1 MVLVEL
7 FFILGVTIPTKA
19 AKKCV
24 VPVGK
29 ASARHGS
36 QTKFDK
42 KISPPHLLLR
52 VNFGKGKG

>member
-1 MVLVEL
+1 VVLVEL

-29 ASARHGS
+29 ASAWFRFAS
-36 QTKFDK
+36 KKFDAK
-42 KISPPHLLLR
+42 KIEVLANKTNAP
-52 VNFGKGKG
+52 